1 VEVTALL
8 NQPRSPAKI
17 LVVII
22 VLVLIIVV
30 PFGVVESNMKP
41 TILAVA
47 KTYAEQTAVQAIQE
61 AINEK
66 VSESVEYKDLIFIKT
81 DDRGRVVLM
90 QANTIKINRLAADT
104 TLDIQKSLA
113 KLEGQVIPIPLGQV
127 LKSQLLAAYGPKIS
141 VTLVPMGTVKVR
153 VVDDFQQAGINQT
166 RHRIFLN
173 VTGKVKI
180 IVPLVSDSVEVAAQV
195 PIAET
200 IIVGEVPQTLLNVDL
215 GKGQFDLQKNELKN

>member
-1 VEVTALL
+1 ML

-66 VSESVEYKDLIFIKT
+66 VSESVEYKDLIFIRT

-90 QANTIKINRLAADT
+90 QANTIKINSLAADT

-200 IIVGEVPQTLLNVDL
+200 IIVGEVPQTFLNVDL
-215 GKGQFDLQKNELKN
+215 GKGQFDLQKN

>member
-1 VEVTALL
+1 ML